1 MKRYIIPIIA
11 FVFLI
16 NSSCEINTKRFS
28 STGLTVTGNIGEIL
42 VVCDK
47 AIWESEIKSHLDTNL
62 TQWIMPYFPD
72 VATFELVHKTPS
84 HFDIA
89 IVVTLHSSMDQKSI
103 LDSAPYV
110 FDTTGKVAGAKG
122 L

>member
-11 FVFLI
+11 FVFLM

-47 AIWESEIKSHLDTNL
+47 AIWESEIKNYLDTNL

-84 HFDIA
+84 HFDEG
-89 IVVTLHSSMDQKSI
+89 VKRFRNTLFI
-103 LDSAPYV
+103 
-110 FDTTGKVAGAKG
+110 TTKC
-122 L
+122 